1 MQQYDLD
8 LLLFGTIKQL
18 LLYFFQ
24 LLSHLRKF
32 DQAHTE
38 LKHFLALLLLNT
50 IRLLLTGLYRHLSP
64 NYKNTQLYFELQHT
78 LNLPL

>member
-8 LLLFGTIKQL
+8 LLPFGTIKQL
-18 LLYFFQ
+18 LVYSFQ
-24 LLSHLRKF
+24 LLSHLKKF
-32 DQAHTE
+32 DQEHTE

-50 IRLLLTGLYRHLSP
+50 IKLLLTDLYQHLSP

-78 LNLPL
+78 LNWPL